1 MTGGPPVQVERG
13 VRIAAVGDIHVG
25 AHGTDLG
32 ELWRD
37 LGSHA
42 DLLLLAGDLTK
53 CGTPEEAEV
62 VGGALA
68 GVQVPVVAV
77 LGNHDVHSGQG
88 PAVAAV
94 LEAAGATVLEGTGC
108 TLDVGG
114 VRVGV
119 AGVKGFGGGFPGAS
133 CADFG
138 EPEMKAF
145 VHAARTSAASLRAG
159 LESLEADVLVALVH
173 YAPCRGT
180 LVGEP
185 EGIHAFLGCYQLGE
199 AIDEAG
205 ADLAI
210 HGHAHAG
217 SRRGA
222 TEGGVP
228 TFNVARPV
236 LGAPYTILT
245 VDPAHCGGR
254 RGAVLPV
261 R

>member
-1 MTGGPPVQVERG
+1 VTGEGI
-13 VRIAAVGDIHVG
+13 RIAAVGDIHVG
-25 AHGTDLG
+25 TSGTDLVD
-32 ELWRD
+32 LWAD
-37 LGSHA
+37 IGDHA

-62 VGGALA
+62 VARAVADLP
-68 GVQVPVVAV
+68 VPVVGV
-77 LGNHDVHSGQG
+77 LGNHDVHSDQVPQLVG
-88 PAVAAV
+88 V
-94 LEAAGATVLEGTGC
+94 LERVGVTMLEGTGC
-108 TLDVGG
+108 ILEVAGA
-114 VRVGV
+114 RVGV
-119 AGVKGFGGGFPGAS
+119 AGVKGFGGGFPGSS

-145 VHAARTSAASLRAG
+145 VHAARASASALGQALAG
-159 LESLEADVLVALVH
+159 LDADVLVALMH

-199 AIDEAG
+199 AVDQAG
-205 ADLAI
+205 ADLAV
-210 HGHAHAG
+210 HGHAHTG

-222 TEGGVP
+222 TEAGVP

-236 LGAPYTILT
+236 IGAPYTVLT
-245 VDPAHCGGR
+245 VDPGRCGGR
-254 RGAVLPV
+254 RGSAAMP

>member
-1 MTGGPPVQVERG
+1 MSI
-13 VRIAAVGDIHVG
+13 RIAAVGDIHVG
-25 AHGTDLG
+25 TAGTDLG
-32 ELWRD
+32 ELWAD
-37 LGSHA
+37 LDAHA

-53 CGTPEEAEV
+53 CGTTDEARV
-62 VGGALA
+62 VAEALA
-68 GVQVPVVAV
+68 GVAVPVVAV
-77 LGNHDVHSGQG
+77 LGNHDVHSDNG
-88 PAVAAV
+88 PGVAAV
-94 LEAAGATVLEGTGC
+94 LEQAGTTVLEGDGC
-108 TLDVGG
+108 TIEVGG
-114 VRVGV
+114 ARVGV
-119 AGVKGFGGGFPGAS
+119 AGVKGFGGGFPGSS

-145 VHAARTSAASLRAG
+145 VYAARSSAAALSDALG
-159 LESLEADVLVALVH
+159 VLDADVLVALMH

-199 AIDEAG
+199 AVDGAG

-222 TEGGVP
+222 TDGGVP

-236 LGAPYTILT
+236 LGAPYTVLT
-245 VDPAHCGGR
+245 VDPERCGGR
-254 RGAVLPV
+254 RGEAVTQ
-261 R
+261 

>member
-1 MTGGPPVQVERG
+1 MT

-25 AHGTDLG
+25 TSGTDLV
-32 ELWRD
+32 ELWAD
-37 LGSHA
+37 LEAHA
-42 DLLLLAGDLTK
+42 DLLLLAGDLTR
-53 CGTPEEAEV
+53 CGTADEAEV
-62 VGGALA
+62 VAAAVAGLA
-68 GVQVPVVAV
+68 VPVVAV
-77 LGNHDVHSGQG
+77 LGNHDVHTGND
-88 PAVAAV
+88 PAVVAA
-94 LEAAGATVLEGTGC
+94 LEQAGVTVLEGTGC
-108 TLDVGG
+108 TIEVAGT
-114 VRVGV
+114 RVGV
-119 AGVKGFGGGFPGAS
+119 AGVKGFGGGFPGSS

-145 VHAARTSAASLRAG
+145 VHAARSSATALSDALAQ
-159 LESLEADVLVALVH
+159 LEADVLVALMH

-199 AIDEAG
+199 AVDGAG

-217 SRRGA
+217 SRRSA

-236 LGAPYTILT
+236 LGAPYTVLT
-245 VDPAHCGGR
+245 VDPDRCGGR
-254 RGAVLPV
+254 RGEAVAQ
-261 R
+261 

>member
-1 MTGGPPVQVERG
+1 MS
-13 VRIAAVGDIHVG
+13 VRIAAVGDVHVG
-25 AHGTDLG
+25 IHGTDLV
-32 ELWRD
+32 ELWAD

-62 VGGALA
+62 VAAAVADLP
-68 GVQVPVVAV
+68 VPVVAV
-77 LGNHDVHSGQG
+77 LGNHDVHSDQG
-88 PAVAAV
+88 PAVTSA
-94 LEAAGATVLEGTGC
+94 LEAGGVTVLEGTGC
-108 TLDVGG
+108 TLDIAGT
-114 VRVGV
+114 RVGV
-119 AGVKGFGGGFPGAS
+119 AGVKGFGGGFPGSS

-145 VHAARTSAASLRAG
+145 VHAARDSAGRLRQA
-159 LESLEADVLVALVH
+159 LDALEADVLVALLH

-199 AIDEAG
+199 AVDEAG

-222 TEGGVP
+222 TDGGVP

-236 LGAPYTILT
+236 LGAPYTVLT
-245 VDPAHCGGR
+245 VDPAHCGSR
-254 RGAVLPV
+254 RSAPALP
-261 R
+261 

>member
-1 MTGGPPVQVERG
+1 VSG

-25 AHGTDLG
+25 TAGTDLVA
-32 ELWRD
+32 LWAD
-37 LGSHA
+37 LDAHA

-53 CGTPEEAEV
+53 VGTTEEAEV
-62 VGGALA
+62 VAGALA
-68 GVQVPVVAV
+68 GVSVPVIAV
-77 LGNHDVHSGQG
+77 LGNHDVHGGQG
-88 PAVAAV
+88 PSHRRA
-94 LEAAGATVLEGTGC
+94 LEAVGVTVLEGAAC
-108 TLDVGG
+108 TVEIRGT
-114 VRVGV
+114 RVGV
-119 AGVKGFGGGFPGAS
+119 AGVKGFGGGFPGSS

-145 VHAARTSAASLRAG
+145 VRAARTSAAALSHALEG
-159 LESLEADVLVALVH
+159 LEAEVMVALIH

-199 AIDEAG
+199 AVDRAG
-205 ADLAI
+205 ADLAV

-236 LGAPYTILT
+236 LGAPYTVIT
-245 VDPAHCGGR
+245 VDPATCGR
-254 RGAVLPV
+254 RRDEAALHP
-261 R
+261 

>member
-1 MTGGPPVQVERG
+1 VSSI
-13 VRIAAVGDIHVG
+13 RIAAVGDIHVG
-25 AHGTDLG
+25 THGTDLAG
-32 ELWRD
+32 LWAD
-37 LGSHA
+37 LPASA

-53 CGTPEEAEV
+53 CGIREEADV
-62 VGGALA
+62 VARAVADLA
-68 GVQVPVVAV
+68 VPVVAV

-88 PAVAAV
+88 PAVVSA
-94 LEAAGATVLEGTGC
+94 LEGAGVTVLEGSGC
-108 TLDVGG
+108 TLEVAGC
-114 VRVGV
+114 RVGV
-119 AGVKGFGGGFPGAS
+119 AGVKGFGGGFPGSS

-145 VHAARTSAASLRAG
+145 VQAARTSAAALADALSA
-159 LESLEADVLVALVH
+159 LEADVLVALMH
-173 YAPCRGT
+173 YAPCQGT

-199 AIDEAG
+199 AVDGAG

-236 LGAPYTILT
+236 LGAPYTVLT
-245 VDPAHCGGR
+245 VDPARCGGR
-254 RGAVLPV
+254 RGEAVRP
-261 R
+261 

>member
-1 MTGGPPVQVERG
+1 MS

-25 AHGTDLG
+25 TSGTDLG
-32 ELWRD
+32 ELWSSLD
-37 LGSHA
+37 AHA

-53 CGTPEEAEV
+53 CGTVEEAEV
-62 VGGALA
+62 VARALA
-68 GVQVPVVAV
+68 GVRVPVVGV
-77 LGNHDVHSGQG
+77 LGNHDVHTGHG
-88 PAVAAV
+88 AAVAAV
-94 LEAAGATVLEGTGC
+94 LEQAGATMLEGAGC
-108 TLDVGG
+108 TIDVAGT
-114 VRVGV
+114 RVGV
-119 AGVKGFGGGFPGAS
+119 AGVKGFGGGFPGSS

-145 VHAARTSAASLRAG
+145 VHAARSSAAALAG
-159 LESLEADVLVALVH
+159 ALAQLDADVLVALMH

-199 AIDEAG
+199 AVDGAG
-205 ADLAI
+205 ADLAV

-236 LGAPYTILT
+236 LAAPYTVLT
-245 VDPAHCGGR
+245 VDPKRCGGR
-254 RGAVLPV
+254 RDEAVTQ
-261 R
+261 

>member
-1 MTGGPPVQVERG
+1 VSS
-13 VRIAAVGDIHVG
+13 VRIAAVADIHVG
-25 AHGTDLG
+25 AHGTDLV
-32 ELWRD
+32 ELWAD
-37 LGSHA
+37 LEEHA

-53 CGTPEEAEV
+53 CGTREEADV
-62 VGGALA
+62 VAAAVAPVG
-68 GVQVPVVAV
+68 VPVVAV
-77 LGNHDVHSGQG
+77 LGNHDVHSDQG
-88 PAVAAV
+88 PAVVGA
-94 LEAAGATVLEGTGC
+94 LEAAGVRVLEGDAC
-108 TLDVGG
+108 TLDIAGTSVGI
-114 VRVGV
+114 
-119 AGVKGFGGGFPGAS
+119 AGVKGFGGGFPGSS

-145 VHAARTSAASLRAG
+145 VHTARTSASALRTALDSLDA
-159 LESLEADVLVALVH
+159 EVLVALMH

-199 AIDEAG
+199 AVDQAG

-236 LGAPYTILT
+236 LGAPYTVLT
-245 VDPAHCGGR
+245 VDPEQCGSH
-254 RGAVLPV
+254 RGAAAASAAGGA
-261 R
+261 RHG

>member
-1 MTGGPPVQVERG
+1 MSI
-13 VRIAAVGDIHVG
+13 RIAAVGDIHVG
-25 AHGTDLG
+25 TNGTDLVA
-32 ELWRD
+32 LWAD
-37 LGSHA
+37 LDQHA

-53 CGTPEEAEV
+53 CGTPAEAAV
-62 VGGALA
+62 LA
-68 GVQVPVVAV
+68 GAVAGLSIPVVAV

-88 PAVAAV
+88 DAVTATM
-94 LEAAGATVLEGTGC
+94 EGAGVTVLEGDGC
-108 TLDVGG
+108 LIEVAGTT
-114 VRVGV
+114 VGV
-119 AGVKGFGGGFPGAS
+119 AGVKGFGGGFPGSS

-145 VHAARTSAASLRAG
+145 VQAARNSAAALGRA
-159 LESLEADVLVALVH
+159 LADLDPDVLVALMH

-199 AIDEAG
+199 AVDGAG

-217 SRRGA
+217 SRRAA

-228 TFNVARPV
+228 AFNVARPV
-236 LGAPYTILT
+236 LGAPYTVLT
-245 VDPAHCGGR
+245 VDPADCGGR
-254 RGAVLPV
+254 RGRAAVSP
-261 R
+261 

>member
-1 MTGGPPVQVERG
+1 MS

-25 AHGTDLG
+25 TGGTDLG
-32 ELWRD
+32 QLWGD
-37 LGSHA
+37 LGATA
-42 DLLLLAGDLTK
+42 DVLLLAGDLTK
-53 CGTPEEAEV
+53 CGTPEEADIV
-62 VGGALA
+62 AAAVADLTI
-68 GVQVPVVAV
+68 PVVAV
-77 LGNHDVHSGQG
+77 LGNHDVHSGQV
-88 PAVAAV
+88 PAVVQA
-94 LEAAGATVLEGTGC
+94 LEGGGVTVLEGAGC
-108 TLDVGG
+108 MLEVGG
-114 VRVGV
+114 ARVGV
-119 AGVKGFGGGFPGAS
+119 AGVKGFGGGFPGSS

-145 VHAARTSAASLRAG
+145 VQAARTSAAARDAALSG
-159 LESLEADVLVALVH
+159 LEADVLVALMH
-173 YAPCRGT
+173 YAPCRAT

-199 AIDEAG
+199 AVEGAG

-236 LGAPYTILT
+236 LGAAYTILT
-245 VDPAHCGGR
+245 VDPSRCGAR
-254 RGAVLPV
+254 RGEAVLRPSG
-261 R
+261 

>member
-1 MTGGPPVQVERG
+1 MSSI
-13 VRIAAVGDIHVG
+13 RIAAVGDIHVG
-25 AHGTDLG
+25 TSGTDLA
-32 ELWRD
+32 EHWSD
-37 LGSHA
+37 LGSTA
-42 DLLLLAGDLTK
+42 DILLLAGDLTK
-53 CGTPEEAEV
+53 CGTREEADV
-62 VGGALA
+62 VAGALA
-68 GVQVPVVAV
+68 GVPVPVVAV
-77 LGNHDVHSGQG
+77 LGNHDVHSGQE
-88 PAVAAV
+88 PQVARA
-94 LEAAGATVLEGTGC
+94 LEEVGATVLEGRGC

-114 VRVGV
+114 TRVGV

-138 EPEMKAF
+138 EVEMKAF
-145 VHAARTSAASLRAG
+145 VHAARTSATALGAA
-159 LESLEADVLVALVH
+159 LDELDADVVVALMH

-185 EGIHAFLGCYQLGE
+185 EGIQAFLGCYQLGE
-199 AIDEAG
+199 AVDRSG

-236 LGAPYTILT
+236 LGAAYTILT
-245 VDPAHCGGR
+245 VDPARCGGQ
-254 RGAVLPV
+254 RGRDVLN

>member
-1 MTGGPPVQVERG
+1 MVA
-13 VRIAAVGDIHVG
+13 AAV
-25 AHGTDLG
+25 A
-32 ELWRD
+32 R
-37 LGSHA
+37 
-42 DLLLLAGDLTK
+42 
-53 CGTPEEAEV
+53 
-62 VGGALA
+62 
-68 GVQVPVVAV
+68 VPVSVVAV
-77 LGNHDVHSGQG
+77 LGNHDVHTGNG
-88 PAVAAV
+88 PTVVAA
-94 LEAAGATVLEGTGC
+94 LEEAGATVLEGSGC
-108 TLDVGG
+108 TVQVAGT
-114 VRVGV
+114 RVGV

-145 VHAARTSAASLRAG
+145 VQAARSSAAALGGALG
-159 LESLEADVLVALVH
+159 QLDADVLVALMH

-199 AIDEAG
+199 AVDGAG
-205 ADLAI
+205 ADLAV

-236 LGAPYTILT
+236 LAAPYTVLT
-245 VDPAHCGGR
+245 VDPQRCGGR
-254 RGAVLPV
+254 RDGAVTQ

>member
-1 MTGGPPVQVERG
+1 MSV

-25 AHGTDLG
+25 AHGTDLV
-32 ELWRD
+32 ELWAD
-37 LGSHA
+37 LGDHA
-42 DLLLLAGDLTK
+42 DVLLLAGDLTK
-53 CGTPEEAEV
+53 CGAPEEAEV
-62 VGGALA
+62 VAAAVA
-68 GVQVPVVAV
+68 GVPVPVVAV
-77 LGNHDVHSGQG
+77 LGNHDVHHDQG
-88 PAVAAV
+88 PAVVDV
-94 LEAAGATVLEGTGC
+94 LESGGITVLEGDGC
-108 TLDVGG
+108 ILDLAGT
-114 VRVGV
+114 RVGI
-119 AGVKGFGGGFPGAS
+119 AGVKGFGGGFPGSS

-145 VHAARTSAASLRAG
+145 VHAARTSAASLRRA
-159 LESLEADVLVALVH
+159 LEALDAEVLVALMH

-199 AIDEAG
+199 AVDQAG
-205 ADLAI
+205 ADLAV

-236 LGAPYTILT
+236 LGAAYTVLT
-245 VDPAHCGGR
+245 VDPAHCGR
-254 RGAVLPV
+254 REAAAL

>member
-1 MTGGPPVQVERG
+1 MSI
-13 VRIAAVGDIHVG
+13 RIAAVGDIHVG
-25 AHGTDLG
+25 TSGTDLLQ
-32 ELWRD
+32 LWAD
-37 LGSHA
+37 LDDHA

-53 CGTPEEAEV
+53 CGTPAEAAV
-62 VGGALA
+62 VAGAVADLS
-68 GVQVPVVAV
+68 VPVVAV

-88 PAVAAV
+88 PAVAAQ
-94 LEAAGATVLEGTGC
+94 LEAVGVTMLEGTGC
-108 TLDVGG
+108 TLEVAGT
-114 VRVGV
+114 RVGV
-119 AGVKGFGGGFPGAS
+119 AGVKGFGGGFPGS
-133 CADFG
+133 TCADFG

-145 VHAARTSAASLRAG
+145 VQAARTSAAALGQALAG
-159 LESLEADVLVALVH
+159 LEAEVLVALMH

-199 AIDEAG
+199 AVDGAG
-205 ADLAI
+205 ADLAV

-236 LGAPYTILT
+236 LGAPYTVLT
-245 VDPAHCGGR
+245 VDPARCGSR
-254 RGAVLPV
+254 RGEAAFRP
-261 R
+261 

>member
-1 MTGGPPVQVERG
+1 MSG

-25 AHGTDLG
+25 TSGTDLG
-32 ELWRD
+32 ELWAD
-37 LGSHA
+37 LGSSA

-62 VGGALA
+62 VAAAVADLTI
-68 GVQVPVVAV
+68 PVVAV
-77 LGNHDVHSGQG
+77 LGNHDVHSGQ
-88 PAVAAV
+88 AAAV
-94 LEAAGATVLEGTGC
+94 VQVLEGAGATVLEGSGC
-108 TLDVGG
+108 TLEVAGA
-114 VRVGV
+114 RVGV
-119 AGVKGFGGGFPGAS
+119 AGVKGFGGGFPGSS

-145 VHAARTSAASLRAG
+145 VHAARSSASALDAALTG
-159 LESLEADVLVALVH
+159 LEADVLVALMH

-180 LVGEP
+180 LAGEP

-199 AIDEAG
+199 AVDRAG

-236 LGAPYTILT
+236 LGAAYTILT
-245 VDPAHCGGR
+245 VDPARCGSR
-254 RGAVLPV
+254 RGEAVV
-261 R
+261 RP

>member
-1 MTGGPPVQVERG
+1 MSG

-25 AHGTDLG
+25 SSGTDLG
-32 ELWRD
+32 ELWAD
-37 LGSHA
+37 LGSSA

-62 VGGALA
+62 VASAVSDLP
-68 GVQVPVVAV
+68 VPVVAV
-77 LGNHDVHSGQG
+77 LGNHDVHSGQ
-88 PAVAAV
+88 AAGV
-94 LEAAGATVLEGTGC
+94 VKALEGAGATVLEGTGC
-108 TLDVGG
+108 TLAVAG
-114 VRVGV
+114 VRIGV
-119 AGVKGFGGGFPGAS
+119 AGVKGFGGGFPGSS

-145 VHAARTSAASLRAG
+145 VHAARTSASALETALAG
-159 LESLEADVLVALVH
+159 LEADVLVALMH

-199 AIDEAG
+199 AVDRAG

-236 LGAPYTILT
+236 LGAAYTILT
-245 VDPAHCGGR
+245 VDPARCGSR
-254 RGAVLPV
+254 RGAAVLRP
-261 R
+261 

>member
-1 MTGGPPVQVERG
+1 MS

-25 AHGTDLG
+25 TAGTDLV
-32 ELWRD
+32 ELWAD
-37 LGSHA
+37 LDAHA
-42 DLLLLAGDLTK
+42 DLLLLAGDLTR
-53 CGTPEEAEV
+53 CGTRDEARV
-62 VGGALA
+62 VAAAVA
-68 GVQVPVVAV
+68 GVPVPVVAV
-77 LGNHDVHSGQG
+77 LGNHDVHSDDG
-88 PAVAAV
+88 PAVAAA
-94 LEAAGATVLEGTGC
+94 LEQAGAIVLDGGGC
-108 TLDVGG
+108 TLDLAGS
-114 VRVGV
+114 RVGV
-119 AGVKGFGGGFPGAS
+119 AGVKGFGGGFPGSS

-145 VHAARTSAASLRAG
+145 VHAARTSAGALAGALRG
-159 LESLEADVLVALVH
+159 LDADVVVALTH

-180 LVGEP
+180 LLGEP

-205 ADLAI
+205 ADLAV

-236 LGAPYTILT
+236 LGAPYTVLT
-245 VDPAHCGGR
+245 VDPRRCGGR
-254 RGAVLPV
+254 RGEAVIP
-261 R
+261 

>member
-1 MTGGPPVQVERG
+1 VSGTGI
-13 VRIAAVGDIHVG
+13 RIAAVGDVHVG
-25 AHGTDLG
+25 TRGTDLG
-32 ELWRD
+32 DLWAD
-37 LGSHA
+37 LGAHA

-53 CGTPEEAEV
+53 CGTPEEAAV
-62 VGGALA
+62 VVDALA
-68 GVQVPVVAV
+68 RVPVPVVAV

-88 PAVAAV
+88 PQVAST
-94 LEAAGATVLEGTGC
+94 LERAGVTVLEGTGC
-108 TLDVGG
+108 ALDVAGA
-114 VRVGV
+114 RVGV
-119 AGVKGFGGGFPGAS
+119 AGVKGFGGGFPGSS

-145 VHAARTSAASLRAG
+145 VRAARTSASALGDALAG
-159 LESLEADVLVALVH
+159 LEADVLVALMH

-199 AIDEAG
+199 AVDRAG

-236 LGAPYTILT
+236 LGAAYTILT
-245 VDPAHCGGR
+245 VDPARCGSR
-254 RGAVLPV
+254 RGEAVV
-261 R
+261 RP

>member
-1 MTGGPPVQVERG
+1 VTS
-13 VRIAAVGDIHVG
+13 VRIAAVGDVHVG
-25 AHGTDLG
+25 ARGTDLVD
-32 ELWRD
+32 LWAD
-37 LGSHA
+37 LDAHA
-42 DLLLLAGDLTK
+42 DVLLLAGDLTK

-62 VGGALA
+62 MAGAVA
-68 GVQVPVVAV
+68 GLDLPVVAV

-88 PAVAAV
+88 PAVSRA
-94 LEAAGATVLEGTGC
+94 LEEAGATVLEGTAC

-114 VRVGV
+114 TRVGV
-119 AGVKGFGGGFPGAS
+119 AGVKGFGGGFPGSS

-145 VHAARTSAASLRAG
+145 VQTARSSAAALGQALAG
-159 LESLEADVLVALVH
+159 LEADVVVALMH

-199 AIDEAG
+199 AVDRAG
-205 ADLAI
+205 ADVAV

-236 LGAPYTILT
+236 LGAPYTVLT
-245 VDPAHCGGR
+245 VDPARCGGR
-254 RGAVLPV
+254 RSGAVPLP
-261 R
+261 

>member
-1 MTGGPPVQVERG
+1 MTEI
-13 VRIAAVGDIHVG
+13 RIAAVGDVHVG
-25 AHGTDLG
+25 TSGTDLV
-32 ELWRD
+32 ELWAD
-37 LGSHA
+37 LDAHA
-42 DLLLLAGDLTK
+42 DLLLLAGDLTR

-62 VGGALA
+62 MASALA
-68 GVQVPVVAV
+68 GVSVPVVAV
-77 LGNHDVHSGQG
+77 LGNHDVHSGQA
-88 PAVAAV
+88 PAVARV
-94 LEAAGATVLEGTGC
+94 LEGAGVSVLEGTAC
-108 TLDVGG
+108 TLEVAGTRLG
-114 VRVGV
+114 I
-119 AGVKGFGGGFPGAS
+119 AGVKGFGGGFPGSS

-145 VHAARTSAASLRAG
+145 VQTARTSAAALGQA
-159 LESLEADVLVALVH
+159 LEGLEADVLVALMH

-199 AIDEAG
+199 AVDRAG
-205 ADLAI
+205 ADLAV

-236 LGAPYTILT
+236 LGAPYTVLS
-245 VDPAHCGGR
+245 VDPARCGGR
-254 RGAVLPV
+254 RGHGALLP
-261 R
+261 

>member
-1 MTGGPPVQVERG
+1 MSS

-25 AHGTDLG
+25 SHGTDLV
-32 ELWRD
+32 ELWAD
-37 LGSHA
+37 LDQHA

-53 CGTPEEAEV
+53 CGTREEAAVVAEA
-62 VGGALA
+62 VGG
-68 GVQVPVVAV
+68 VTVPVVAV
-77 LGNHDVHSGQG
+77 LGNHDVHSDQG
-88 PAVAAV
+88 PAVARA
-94 LEAAGATVLEGTGC
+94 LERAGVTVLEGGAC
-108 TLDVGG
+108 TVEVAGT
-114 VRVGV
+114 RVGV
-119 AGVKGFGGGFPGAS
+119 AGVKGFGGGFPGSS

-145 VHAARTSAASLRAG
+145 VHAARTSAADLRMA
-159 LESLEADVLVALVH
+159 LESLDAEILVALMH

-199 AIDEAG
+199 AVDQAG
-205 ADLAI
+205 ADLAV

-217 SRRGA
+217 SRRGT

-236 LGAPYTILT
+236 LGAPYTVLN
-245 VDPAHCGGR
+245 VDPAHCGTR
-254 RGAVLPV
+254 RGTAVPLP
-261 R
+261 

>member
-1 MTGGPPVQVERG
+1 MS

-25 AHGTDLG
+25 TAGTDLG
-32 ELWRD
+32 DLWAD
-37 LGSHA
+37 LDAHA

-53 CGTPEEAEV
+53 CGTPEEARV
-62 VGGALA
+62 VAA
-68 GVQVPVVAV
+68 AVARVPVPVVAV
-77 LGNHDVHSGQG
+77 LGNHDVHSGNG
-88 PAVAAV
+88 PAVAAA
-94 LEAAGATVLEGTGC
+94 LDQAGATFLEGTGC
-108 TLDVGG
+108 TIEVAGTT
-114 VRVGV
+114 VGV
-119 AGVKGFGGGFPGAS
+119 AGVKGFGGGFPGSS

-145 VHAARTSAASLRAG
+145 VHAARSSAAALSGALAE
-159 LESLEADVLVALVH
+159 LDADVLVALMH

-199 AIDEAG
+199 AVDNAG
-205 ADLAI
+205 ADLAV

-236 LGAPYTILT
+236 LGAPYTVLT
-245 VDPAHCGGR
+245 VDPERCGGR
-254 RGAVLPV
+254 RGEAVTS
-261 R
+261 